1 VAAVHDA
8 HMVRLY
14 ALLFGL
20 EILLAVLALI
30 SCLSAEEGE
39 LRALPRIV
47 WVIII
52 LLFPLLG
59 AIVYFAAGRPVSAR
73 SKPGVWK
80 AGGGFP
86 EATRP
91 RQVAPDDDPDFLR
104 QIDRRSVD
112 RQGHRE
118 DEDLLKRW
126 EADLQR
132 RENELRQRDT
142 DAGPRQPGP
151 RQPSPREPDVNG
163 RNGSAH
169 RPDDATPHD
178 T

>member
-1 VAAVHDA
+1 MA
-8 HMVRLY
+8 RLY
-14 ALLFGL
+14 MLLFGL

-59 AIVYFAAGRPVSAR
+59 SIVYFAAGRPVTAAA
-73 SKPGVWK
+73 KPGVWK
-80 AGGGFP
+80 VGGGFP

-91 RQVAPDDDPDFLR
+91 RQVAPDDDPEFLR
-104 QIDRRSVD
+104 QIERRGPDRP
-112 RQGHRE
+112 GPRE

-126 EADLQR
+126 EADLRR
-132 RENELRQRDT
+132 REDELRQRET
-142 DAGPRQPGP
+142 G
-151 RQPSPREPDVNG
+151 E
-163 RNGSAH
+163 RNGA
-169 RPDDATPHD
+169 RPDDPTPHD
-178 T
+178 G

>member
-1 VAAVHDA
+1 
-8 HMVRLY
+8 MVRLY
-14 ALLFGL
+14 MLLFGL

-39 LRALPRIV
+39 LRVLPRIV

-59 AIVYFAAGRPVSAR
+59 SIVYFAAGRPVATSA
-73 SKPGVWK
+73 KPGVWK
-80 AGGGFP
+80 IGGGFP

-91 RQVAPDDDPDFLR
+91 RQVAPDDDPEFLR
-104 QIDRRSVD
+104 KIERRGID
-112 RQGHRE
+112 RQGPRE

-126 EADLQR
+126 EADLRR
-132 RENELRQRDT
+132 REDELRQRD
-142 DAGPRQPGP
+142 DSDPRQPGP
-151 RQPSPREPDVNG
+151 RQPGPREPGSRESGQRDSNG
-163 RNGSAH
+163 AAH
-169 RPDDATPHD
+169 RPDDATPLD